1 MYGIQADVFQ
11 TGKVNISDTSQNSH
25 GCQTVLFET
34 QFQGSGDV
42 KVFATLSHGSEHVK
56 IHDPASVWVKS
67 VSTSG
72 FDACVREAGSGSGG
86 GSVISWLAFQG
97 SHQGIDSGIAEFD
110 EFTSRTQCKKISLSI
125 QNKVRWLSR
134 WIQSVIL
141 TYLQVTNNPFSLAQN
156 RSGPYCK
163 PNG

>member
-1 MYGIQADVFQ
+1 M
-11 TGKVNISDTSQNSH
+11 
-25 GCQTVLFET
+25 
-34 QFQGSGDV
+34 
-42 KVFATLSHGSEHVK
+42 FATLSHGSEHVK

-86 GSVISWLAFQG
+86 GSVINWLAFQG

-134 WIQSVIL
+134 WIQSAIL

-156 RSGPYCK
+156 RSGMK
-163 PNG
+163 